1 MEREMS
7 KYETMSMAE
16 LEAELH
22 RLRNRYEDLD
32 EVITFHLTY
41 SSAHIGSGE
50 VRQDEETL
58 NDLRDKIAAVEKQ
71 IASLYQ
77 DM

>member
-1 MEREMS
+1 MEQQIC
-7 KYETMSMAE
+7 KYDTMSMAE
-16 LEAELH
+16 LQAELH
-22 RLRNRYEDLD
+22 RLHNRYDDLE

-58 NDLRDKIAAVEKQ
+58 NDLREAVAAVERRL
-71 IASLYQ
+71 AFLRH
-77 DM
+77 